1 MLSCSVTG
9 STINHIFCEIK
20 YIINHIII
28 KSFRSKENIMMITEK
43 NNFIEVILNTIFESP
58 MNLVLHGIEIL

>member
-1 MLSCSVTG
+1 
-9 STINHIFCEIK
+9 
-20 YIINHIII
+20 
-28 KSFRSKENIMMITEK
+28 MMITEK